1 MKGSMS
7 IEMVGVGGQ
16 GILLASKILGRA
28 ALNKDINVIMSE
40 VHGMAQRGGVVV
52 TSVRLGDAYS
62 PLIADGSADILFGF
76 EPVETYRGIRRLKKG
91 GTVLMNLN
99 PMVPIYV
106 SLGKQK
112 YPSIEEMVEEIK
124 AHFPKTIKLNAT
136 ELAEEAGA
144 AIAAN
149 VVMMGA
155 LSAVEGL
162 PFTKEEML
170 EAVKQSVPPKVVE
183 LNIKAFELGYT
194 AAINR

>member
-28 ALNKDINVIMSE
+28 AMNSGINVIMSE

-62 PLIADGSADILFGF
+62 PLISDGSADILFGF

-91 GTVLMNLN
+91 GTIIMNLD
-99 PMVPIYV
+99 PIVPIYV

-112 YPSIEEMVEEIK
+112 YPSIEEMVAEIR
-124 AHFPKTIKLNAT
+124 AHFPETKTIRAT
-136 ELAEEAGA
+136 ELAEKAGA
-144 AIAAN
+144 AITAN
-149 VVMMGA
+149 VVMIGA

-170 EAVKQSVPPKVVE
+170 EAVRQSVPPKVRDV
-183 LNIKAFELGYT
+183 NRKAFELGYS
-194 AAINR
+194 AMKDQ